1 MRIALA
7 CWDYDRTRAIADG
20 RIRPEGLEVDY
31 VALAPEETFFRMA
44 RFREFDVSE
53 LSLSS
58 YVVSCRRAERP
69 FVAIPVFPSRSFRH
83 SGVYVRPGGGIER
96 PEDLRGGRVGVAEY
110 QLTANV
116 WIRGILAERHGL
128 GVRDVTYVTGGL
140 EDPRRIEKIALAL
153 PPDIRI
159 EPAPEGETLSELLAA
174 GGLDAIYS
182 PRAPS
187 TLAAGGVR
195 RLFEDFPA
203 VERAYFE
210 QTGIFPIMHVLAIR
224 ADLYE
229 AHRWTARS
237 LLKAFTAA
245 KDEALASL
253 REVAALKVSLPWT
266 AAHVEQARALLGEDW
281 WSYGLDE
288 PNRRVLETFLAY
300 ARDQGLAGDEQTV
313 ESLFAPETLEEFAV

>member
-31 VALAPEETFFRMA
+31 VALPPEETFFRMA

-83 SGVYVRPGGGIER
+83 SGVYVRSGGVER

-128 GVRDVTYVTGGL
+128 PVRDVTYVTGGL
-140 EDPRRIEKIALAL
+140 EDPRRIEKLAL
-153 PPDIRI
+153 ELPPEIRV
-159 EPAPEGETLSELLAA
+159 EPAPEGRTLSEMLAA
-174 GGLDAIYS
+174 GELDAIYS

-187 TLAAGGVR
+187 TLGEGGVR
-195 RLFEDFPA
+195 RLYEDFPA
-203 VERAYFE
+203 VERGYFE
-210 QTGIFPIMHVLAIR
+210 ATRIFPIMHVLAIR
-224 ADLYE
+224 ADVYE
-229 AHRWTARS
+229 AHRWIARS

-266 AAHVEQARALLGEDW
+266 AAHVEEARSLLGEDW
-281 WSYGLDE
+281 WPYGLDE
-288 PNRRVLETFLAY
+288 ANRRVLETFLAY
-300 ARDQGLAGDEQTV
+300 ARDQGLAGEEQTV
-313 ESLFAPETLEEFAV
+313 ESLFAPETLEEFAI